1 MKFHAMEMIG
11 SQKKMPGN
19 KHIHKKEEALKK
31 EILFCTECG
40 EDLSEF
46 GLTSNIDRKKIEERH
61 KKCKATG
68 KFNGDVCAMIFIAN
82 DSEPLPL
89 SDELD

>member
-1 MKFHAMEMIG
+1 MSDK
-11 SQKKMPGN
+11 
-19 KHIHKKEEALKK
+19 KHIHKKEEALQK
-31 EILFCTECG
+31 EIQFCTECG

-46 GLTSNIDRKKIEERH
+46 GLNSNIDRKKIEERH

-68 KFNGDVCAMIFIAN
+68 KFKGDVCAMIFISD